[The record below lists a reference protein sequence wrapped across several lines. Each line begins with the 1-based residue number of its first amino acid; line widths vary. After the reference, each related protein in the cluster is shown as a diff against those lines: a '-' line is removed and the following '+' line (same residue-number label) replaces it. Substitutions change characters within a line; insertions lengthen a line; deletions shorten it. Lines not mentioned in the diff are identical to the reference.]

1 MRRLIATL
9 ALAATALLAPAAVAA
24 AGITPISPD
33 WEGFAVRSGLRLKK
47 LLAG

>member
-33 WEGFAVRSGLRLKK
+33 WEGFAVANARRLGL
-47 LLAG
+47 LLGG